1 MVVSIP
7 LGDDAKRKI
16 IKALHLGLKKDVSE
30 FRQQFPLRT
39 KNGLGFLRWDMI
51 NTNLYD
57 LAVESLI
64 PLLVGVDRGRWEMT
78 LLFDSET
85 SFLYSFMNIERLEE
99 LSSSPAGS
107 HYLAQLCLINDY
119 GGSRH
124 RQMTFFDEG
133 VGANGQR
140 LTVSQ
145 IIPEPSVKR
154 YVTVCFRQIAGDIT
168 SVVAYILDSDLTVLH
183 KEDWSS
189 FISPDYEDATGAKEV
204 EAVTAIDEDEIPGL
218 GLRKQKDGRVIDEE

>member
-1 MVVSIP
+1 MVASIP

-16 IKALHLGLKKDVSE
+16 IKALYLGLKKDVGE

-51 NTNLYD
+51 NTNLHD

-64 PLLVGVDRGRWEMT
+64 PLLVGVDRGTWKMT
-78 LLFDSET
+78 FLFDSET
-85 SFLYSFMNIERLEE
+85 SFLYSFMNVERLEE
-99 LSSSPAGS
+99 LSTSPARN
-107 HYLAQLCLINDY
+107 HYLPQLCLINDY
-119 GGSRH
+119 SSSRH
-124 RQMTFFDEG
+124 RQMTFLDEG
-133 VGANGQR
+133 MGQTWQR

-145 IIPEPSVKR
+145 IISEPSVKR

-168 SVVAYILDSDLTVLH
+168 SVVAYILGSDLMELH

-189 FISPDYEDATGAKEV
+189 FITPDYEDATGAKEV
-204 EAVTAIDEDEIPGL
+204 EAVMGTDEDEIPGL
-218 GLRKQKDGRVIDEE
+218 GLRKQKDGQIIDEE